1 MKKLLCMALLSMA
14 MGAAIT
20 TCKQNKEH
28 GHTTAGSS
36 LSTPDTGGSTG
47 GLADTT
53 REDSAKH
60 RQPADAGKA
69 KTH

>member
-1 MKKLLCMALLSMA
+1 MTMS
-14 MGAAIT
+14 AAIT
-20 TCKQNKEH
+20 ACKENKKH
-28 GHTTAGSS
+28 GHTSAGSS

-60 RQPADAGKA
+60 TQPADAGKA